1 MRGQAL
7 GRSFGERH
15 FRVRKGIY
23 ILPNLITLSSMFFGF
38 YSIVA
43 SLNADFERA
52 AWAIMIAS
60 IFDVLDGWV
69 ARITH
74 TATRFGIEID
84 SLSDVIS
91 FGVAPGVL
99 VYTWTLSSFGKI
111 GWLGSFFLVACAA
124 LRLARFNIQMGGAE
138 KKHFTGLPTP
148 ASALVIATTVLAYD
162 EVIEI
167 LENLKLVGLADVI
180 GKDYWVL
187 GLTFLLAGLMVSN
200 ITFHSLKEANLRE
213 RRPFGILV
221 IIAAFLAVV
230 AYHPA
235 LVLFLVSISY
245 VVVGIVEAAYG
256 LARRRKPD
264 AV

>member
-1 MRGQAL
+1 M
-7 GRSFGERH
+7 
-15 FRVRKGIY
+15 RKGIY
-23 ILPNLITLSSMFFGF
+23 VLPNLITLSSMFFGF

-43 SLNADFERA
+43 SLNSDYERA

-60 IFDVLDGWV
+60 VFDVLDGWV

-74 TATRFGIEID
+74 TATRFGIEMD
-84 SLSDVIS
+84 SLADVIS

-124 LRLARFNIQMGGAE
+124 LRLARFNVQMGSTE

-148 ASALVIATTVLAYD
+148 ASALVIATTVLAYQ
-162 EVIEI
+162 EIIHI
-167 LENLKLVGLADVI
+167 LEQLKLVQLADVV

-187 GLTFLLAGLMVSN
+187 ALTFILAGLMVSN
-200 ITFHSLKEANLRE
+200 ITYHSIKEANLKE

-230 AYHPA
+230 AYHPE

-245 VVVGIVEAAYG
+245 VAVGILEA
-256 LARRRKPD
+256 LFKLLKRQKP
-264 AV
+264 AAA

>member
-1 MRGQAL
+1 M
-7 GRSFGERH
+7 
-15 FRVRKGIY
+15 RKGIY
-23 ILPNLITLSSMFFGF
+23 VLPNLITLSSMFAGF

-43 SLNADFERA
+43 SLNSDYERA

-60 IFDVLDGWV
+60 VFDALDGWV

-74 TATRFGIEID
+74 TATRFGIELD
-84 SLSDVIS
+84 SLADVIS

-124 LRLARFNIQMGGAE
+124 LRLARFNVQMGSTE

-148 ASALVIATTVLAYD
+148 ASALVIATTVLAY
-162 EVIEI
+162 EEIIHI
-167 LENLKLVGLADVI
+167 LEHLKLVQLADVV
-180 GKDYWVL
+180 GKDYWIL
-187 GLTFLLAGLMVSN
+187 ALTFILAGLMVSN
-200 ITFHSLKEANLRE
+200 ITYHSLKEANLKE

-221 IIAAFLAVV
+221 VIAAFLAVV
-230 AYHPA
+230 AYHPE

-245 VVVGIVEAAYG
+245 VAVGMIEA
-256 LARRRKPD
+256 LFKLFKRQKP
-264 AV
+264 AAA

>member
-1 MRGQAL
+1 
-7 GRSFGERH
+7 
-15 FRVRKGIY
+15 
-23 ILPNLITLSSMFFGF
+23 MFAGF

-43 SLNADFERA
+43 SLNSDYERA

-60 IFDVLDGWV
+60 VFDVLDGWV

-74 TATRFGIEID
+74 TATRFGIEMD
-84 SLSDVIS
+84 SLADVIS

-99 VYTWTLSSFGKI
+99 IYTWTLSSFGKI

-124 LRLARFNIQMGGAE
+124 LRLARFNVQMGSAE

-148 ASALVIATTVLAYD
+148 ASALVIATTVLAY
-162 EVIEI
+162 EEIIHI
-167 LENLKLVGLADVI
+167 LEHLKLVQLADVVV
-180 GKDYWVL
+180 KDYWVL
-187 GLTFLLAGLMVSN
+187 ALTFMLAGLMVSN
-200 ITFHSLKEANLRE
+200 ITYHSLKEANLKE

-230 AYHPA
+230 AYHPE

-245 VVVGIVEAAYG
+245 VAVGLLEA
-256 LARRRKPD
+256 LFKLFKRQKP
-264 AV
+264 AAA

>member
-1 MRGQAL
+1 M
-7 GRSFGERH
+7 
-15 FRVRKGIY
+15 RKGIY
-23 ILPNLITLSSMFFGF
+23 ILPNLITLSSMFAGF

-43 SLNADFERA
+43 SLNSDYERA

-60 IFDVLDGWV
+60 VFDVLDGWV

-74 TATRFGIEID
+74 TATRFGIEMD
-84 SLSDVIS
+84 SLADVIS

-124 LRLARFNIQMGGAE
+124 LRLARFNVQMGSTE

-148 ASALVIATTVLAYD
+148 ASALVIASMVLAY
-162 EVIEI
+162 EEIIHI
-167 LENLKLVGLADVI
+167 LEHLKLVQLADAV
-180 GKDYWVL
+180 GMDYWVL
-187 GLTFLLAGLMVSN
+187 ALTFMLAGLMVSN
-200 ITFHSLKEANLRE
+200 ITYHSLKEANLKE

-221 IIAAFLAVV
+221 VIAAFLAVV
-230 AYHPA
+230 AYHPE

-245 VVVGIVEAAYG
+245 VAVGLLEA
-256 LARRRKPD
+256 LFKLFKRQKP
-264 AV
+264 ATA

>member
-1 MRGQAL
+1 M
-7 GRSFGERH
+7 
-15 FRVRKGIY
+15 RKGIY
-23 ILPNLITLSSMFFGF
+23 VLPNLITLSSMFAGF

-43 SLNADFERA
+43 SLNSDYERA

-60 IFDVLDGWV
+60 VFDVLDGWV

-84 SLSDVIS
+84 SLADVIS

-124 LRLARFNIQMGGAE
+124 LRLARFNVQMGSTE
-138 KKHFTGLPTP
+138 KKHFSGLPTP
-148 ASALVIATTVLAYD
+148 ASALVIATTVLAY
-162 EVIEI
+162 EEMIHI
-167 LENLKLVGLADVI
+167 LEHLKMVQLADVV
-180 GKDYWVL
+180 GKNYWVL
-187 GLTFLLAGLMVSN
+187 ALTFILAGLMVSN
-200 ITFHSLKEANLRE
+200 ITYHSLKEANLKE

-221 IIAAFLAVV
+221 VIAAFLAVV
-230 AYHPA
+230 AYHPE

-245 VVVGIVEAAYG
+245 VAVGIFEA
-256 LARRRKPD
+256 LFKLFKRQKP
-264 AV
+264 AAA